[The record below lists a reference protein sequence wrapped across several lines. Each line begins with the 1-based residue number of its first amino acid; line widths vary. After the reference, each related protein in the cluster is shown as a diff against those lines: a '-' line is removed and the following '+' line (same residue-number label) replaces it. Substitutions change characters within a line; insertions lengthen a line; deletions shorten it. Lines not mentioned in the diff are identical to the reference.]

1 MLLHLHLLSFTLCW
15 VALLLLT
22 CRDPFYIF
30 FSSLCFCL
38 LSLCSLLFFYS
49 FTLSSPHSLSFFS
62 ATFSLLFFIF
72 FSFSFHTGPNRSK
85 LQDMLANLRDA
96 EDLPSVQPSLAPPT
110 RPSVP
115 RLTEQEIGRLDEGN
129 FPLIP
134 RRFVVIHGSVL
145 NVVLWFFS

>member
-15 VALLLLT
+15 VALLLLLT

-30 FSSLCFCL
+30 F
-38 LSLCSLLFFYS
+38 LLFVFVFSHFALFYS
-49 FTLSSPHSLSFFS
+49 FIHSLSSPHSLSFFS

-129 FPLIP
+129 FPLILH
-134 RRFVVIHGSVL
+134 RFVVIHGSVL
-145 NVVLWFFS
+145 NAVLWFFS